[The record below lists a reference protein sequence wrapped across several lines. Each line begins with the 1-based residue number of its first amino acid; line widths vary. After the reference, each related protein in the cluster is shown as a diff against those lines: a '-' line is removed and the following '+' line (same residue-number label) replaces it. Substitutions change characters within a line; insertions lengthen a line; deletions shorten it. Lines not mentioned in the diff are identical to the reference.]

1 MPETQRSDLSNASE
15 VVREFI
21 QFVMGHAENVL
32 FLLGKIRTP
41 DGATMPPNL
50 QAAKML
56 IDQLEMIKIKTKGN
70 LNQQETTVLEN
81 ALTTLKMA
89 FVEVSGGT
97 PPSMMASGS
106 APSFDT
112 EEMDEMETP
121 PSPPPASKE
130 RPSQQTEQAAASEQK
145 PSKEDDDGKRK
156 FFKTYG

>member
-1 MPETQRSDLSNASE
+1 MAETQRSELPNASE

-70 LNQQETTVLEN
+70 LNQQEIGVLEN

-97 PPSMMASGS
+97 PPSMMATSGGS
-106 APSFDT
+106 SFDAA
-112 EEMDEMETP
+112 EMDELETP
-121 PSPPPASKE
+121 APAPQPE
-130 RPSQQTEQAAASEQK
+130 RPAQQTAEPSAS
-145 PSKEDDDGKRK
+145 PSKKDDDEDKRK
-156 FFKTYG
+156 FFKAYG